1 MHREYFMRIQIPC
14 TAAALALAV
23 SAPAAHAETIVTRH
37 IVSQPVETVRTVTVT
52 RTVRPIIRKHVVV
65 TRRAVTERVAPV
77 VPAPAAVATRY
88 PRPIYDAVVA
98 PPPVPAPYP
107 RPVYN
112 VVAPAPAPVVTAYP
126 QPVYDVAAPAPAVAA
141 PVVAPVADVVDET
154 DLGPGAPVPPEVVG
168 PPMPTYHY
176 VYEPDRILVIDDATG
191 IAVQAL
197 PR

>member
-14 TAAALALAV
+14 TAVGLALAAV
-23 SAPAAHAETIVTRH
+23 APSAHAETIVTRH
-37 IVSQPVETVRTVTVT
+37 IVNQPVEIVRTVTVT
-52 RTVRPIIRKHVVV
+52 RTVRPIVRRHAVV
-65 TRRAVTERVAPV
+65 TRRTVSQHVAPV
-77 VPAPAAVATRY
+77 APAPAPVATRY
-88 PRPIYDAVVA
+88 PRPIYDAIAA
-98 PPPVPAPYP
+98 PPPAPYP
-107 RPVYN
+107 RPVYD
-112 VVAPAPAPVVTAYP
+112 VVAPAPPAPVVTAYP

-154 DLGPGAPVPPEVVG
+154 AVGPGAPVPPDAIG

-176 VYEPDRILVIDDATG
+176 VYEWDRILVIDDATG

>member
-65 TRRAVTERVAPV
+65 TRRTVTERVAPV

-154 DLGPGAPVPPEVVG
+154 DLGPGAPVPPEAVG

>member
-1 MHREYFMRIQIPC
+1 
-14 TAAALALAV
+14 
-23 SAPAAHAETIVTRH
+23 
-37 IVSQPVETVRTVTVT
+37 
-52 RTVRPIIRKHVVV
+52 
-65 TRRAVTERVAPV
+65 
-77 VPAPAAVATRY
+77 VATRY

-154 DLGPGAPVPPEVVG
+154 DLGPGAPVPPEAVG

>member
-1 MHREYFMRIQIPC
+1 MTVHE
-14 TAAALALAV
+14 TAK
-23 SAPAAHAETIVTRH
+23 
-37 IVSQPVETVRTVTVT
+37 RTVTVT
-52 RTVRPIIRKHVVV
+52 RTVRPVIRKHVVV
-65 TRRAVTERVAPV
+65 TRRTVTERIAPV
-77 VPAPAAVATRY
+77 APAPAAVATRY
-88 PRPIYDAVVA
+88 PRPIYDAITA

-107 RPVYN
+107 QPVYD
-112 VVAPAPAPVVTAYP
+112 VVAPAPPPPVVTAYP

-154 DLGPGAPVPPEVVG
+154 DVGPGAPVPPDAIG

-176 VYEPDRILVIDDATG
+176 VYESDRILVIDDATG